1 VLASGKKTNM
11 TKKIFVT
18 GGTGFLGKYLIG
30 RLVSENYQI
39 VALTRTKN
47 SLSNFPVQEVVGGFN
62 DIQKWEKELS
72 ECDVLIHCAAKV
84 EFWGAWQDYYKD
96 NTLATLELLKSAE
109 KRHVKRFIYIS
120 SESVLQD
127 KKDLFDIDEAY
138 PYPTEPSSYYGKSKM
153 QAEHGIKAFNG
164 NIQKIILRPTFIYGK
179 GVIAIETLKNKI
191 NSGAFSWIDKGN
203 VWMEMVYVKNV
214 VEAIT
219 RAIDYGKNNEI
230 YNITDHSKLKVI
242 EFLSDLMATENV
254 AISRKSTPSFIAKP
268 AASMVEKIWRVLG
281 IKSYPPLT
289 RFDLSFIAM
298 NRQYKTEKAISEL
311 NYKPI
316 YSTEDALKEMR
327 QNT

>member
-1 VLASGKKTNM
+1 M
-11 TKKIFVT
+11 TKKVFVT
-18 GGTGFLGKYLIG
+18 GATGFLGRHLIE
-30 RLVSENYQI
+30 RLLSENYHI
-39 VALTRTKN
+39 VALTRKKD
-47 SLSNFPVQEVVGGFN
+47 SLSNFPLQEVVGSFN
-62 DIQKWEKELS
+62 DIDKWEHELS

-109 KRHVKRFIYIS
+109 KHNLQRFIYIS

-127 KKDLFDIDEAY
+127 KKDLFDIDETY
-138 PYPTEPSSYYGKSKM
+138 PYPQEPSSYYGKSKM
-153 QAEHGIKAFNG
+153 LAEKGILAFKG

-179 GVIAIETLKNKI
+179 GVNAIETLKNKI

-219 RAIDYGKNNEI
+219 KTIDNGNNNEI
-230 YNITDHSKLKVI
+230 YNITDHSKLSVK
-242 EFLSDLMATENV
+242 EFLSDLMATEHV
-254 AISRKSTPSFIAKP
+254 DISKKSTPSFIAKP
-268 AASMVEKIWRVLG
+268 AASIVEKIWRVLG

-298 NRQYKTEKAISEL
+298 NRQYKTEKAINEL
-311 NYKPI
+311 KYKPI
-316 YSTEDALKEMR
+316 FTTAEAIKDMKKIPAANSGLA
-327 QNT
+327 